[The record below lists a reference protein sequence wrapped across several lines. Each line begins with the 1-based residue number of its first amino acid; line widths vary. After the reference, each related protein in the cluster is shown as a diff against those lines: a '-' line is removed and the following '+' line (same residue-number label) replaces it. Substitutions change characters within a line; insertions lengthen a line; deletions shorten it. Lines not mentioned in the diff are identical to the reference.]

1 MKYPAI
7 SKTILGAAA
16 LAVGLCSPVSAYDF
30 RPVDSL
36 TTESI
41 VKAGNNYGGEPIT
54 AWETMPPEK
63 KTIAARDA
71 IRLLS
76 REYGNINGIKL
87 HDKNA
92 AETAGRRLELM
103 REEFMRADDPVVLS
117 NIVLR
122 IDTAVSEYEKTEK
135 NLTAM
140 NGGKEPECTPSLTDI
155 ALYQAAEEYY
165 YQAKQLPRDI

>member
-1 MKYPAI
+1 
-7 SKTILGAAA
+7 
-16 LAVGLCSPVSAYDF
+16 
-30 RPVDSL
+30 
-36 TTESI
+36 
-41 VKAGNNYGGEPIT
+41 
-54 AWETMPPEK
+54 
-63 KTIAARDA
+63 
-71 IRLLS
+71 
-76 REYGNINGIKL
+76 
-87 HDKNA
+87 
-92 AETAGRRLELM
+92 
-103 REEFMRADDPVVLS
+103 MRADDPVVLS